1 MKYLWIFFFSLVTL
15 SLEAQGTFTEAYTR
29 FSTYHYQTPQAWNR
43 IRREVATH
51 GKEKWPFI
59 KTKPVEMSLAGLW
72 QGLVPA
78 PTRENTY
85 FFKEVDDM
93 GKIYD
98 LMLTPNTYGY
108 AIYPFKLEE
117 QFKLSENKLL
127 ASHIKFKGFMNT
139 LITDVPYETEK
150 KLDEI
155 VYSSDSTQNEE
166 NTLPESFDEN
176 GQLGW
181 ISEAESYDLYNVKNF
196 YCYFDNRP
204 DSVRNAFKYVTRVTA
219 EFGAEV
225 ENLKRR
231 MQSSDLSYL
240 LIPYWM
246 TDVYLQ
252 AVSGIH
258 SEPEIKRYGY
268 LGYVINPITGTPELT
283 NNWNSLHVMD
293 MALYKNKSYDLVAYC
308 GDAVSTNRFL
318 TNKQAQHRF
327 IHSILS
333 YPDGMI
339 NRKDSLHKPNG
350 LNLYLPKFDF
360 SEKRALTQLVKSLSL
375 VLDSLNVKGTHVYKD
390 LDLSLTF
397 SREAASKQSGYI
409 SGLQCFVD
417 TVYFADFDSLG
428 LASTVVYNDGSIDTS
443 SVVTRVTNPFYLFRI
458 PFKTIQSG
466 VNDGDI
472 WQLMDC
478 DYASGR
484 WGLFFCVDLCLV
496 LLLLALIVLRYT
508 SVMFNMYVQ
517 KYYTFIVLL
526 TITLV
531 MELVV
536 FFFFMIEALSPQV
549 IYFNFDTGNFTYLA
563 LIALPILP
571 IVFYLLI
578 LKLNK
583 REPVP

>member
-1 MKYLWIFFFSLVTL
+1 MKQLLLFFFSLISL

-43 IRREVATH
+43 IRREVVTH
-51 GKEKWPFI
+51 GNEKWPLI
-59 KTKPVEMSLAGLW
+59 QTKPLEMSLAGLW

-98 LMLTPNTYGY
+98 LMLTPDTYGY

-150 KLDEI
+150 KLDDI
-155 VYSSDSTQNEE
+155 IYSSDSTRNEE
-166 NTLPESFDEN
+166 NTLPEIYDED
-176 GQLGW
+176 GPLGW
-181 ISEAESYDLYNVKNF
+181 ISDAESYDLYNVKSF

-204 DSVRNAFKYVTRVTA
+204 DSIRNRFKYVTRVTA
-219 EFGAEV
+219 EFASEV
-225 ENLKRR
+225 DHLKQR
-231 MQSSDLSYL
+231 MQSSDLFYL

-252 AVSGIH
+252 AA
-258 SEPEIKRYGY
+258 SEQNSKLKRYGY
-268 LGYVINPITGTPELT
+268 PGYIINPVNGTPSLT
-283 NNWNSLHVMD
+283 NNWNSLNVMD
-293 MALYKNKSYDLVAYC
+293 MGIYKNKPYDLVAYC
-308 GDAVSTNRFL
+308 GDASSTNRFL
-318 TNKQAQHRF
+318 TNKQAQRRF
-327 IHSILS
+327 IHSVLS

-339 NRKDSLHKPNG
+339 NRKDSLHKPDG
-350 LNLYLPKFDF
+350 LNLYLPMFDF
-360 SEKRALTQLVKSLSL
+360 TEKRALTQLVKSLSL
-375 VLDSLNVKGTHVYKD
+375 VLDSLSVNGAHVYKD

-397 SREAASKQSGYI
+397 SRRAAVEHSGFI

-428 LASTVVYNDGSIDTS
+428 LASTVVYNNGSIDTS
-443 SVVTRVTNPFYLFRI
+443 SVVTRAINPFYLFRI
-458 PFKTIQSG
+458 PFKTIQPG

-484 WGLFFCVDLCLV
+484 WGLFFCIDLCLV
-496 LLLLALIVLRYT
+496 LLLLAFIVLRYT
-508 SVMFNMYVQ
+508 SVTFNMYIQ

-531 MELVV
+531 MELGV

-549 IYFNFDTGNFTYLA
+549 IYFDLDTGSFTYLT

-571 IVFYLLI
+571 IVLYLLI
-578 LKLNK
+578 LKLNN
-583 REPVP
+583 REPIP